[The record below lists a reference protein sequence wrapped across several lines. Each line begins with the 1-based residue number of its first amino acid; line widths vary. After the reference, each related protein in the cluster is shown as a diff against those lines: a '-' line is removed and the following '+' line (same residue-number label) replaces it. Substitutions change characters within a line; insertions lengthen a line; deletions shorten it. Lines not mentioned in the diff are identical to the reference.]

1 MGNNEDGAV
10 KEIID
15 TIRKD
20 MSQLDDR
27 IGKGDYNVNLLNTL
41 EHNIRKLLDFS
52 SITENSR
59 KEIESLKGYFE
70 KIKTKAR
77 RKKIIDEASTERFD
91 SIIERL
97 EERLNKKNDW
107 KDSEVVQVI
116 GDIAKQAGDKV
127 KGIVKTQFENN
138 THEVPVEY
146 SSPKEY
152 KKVMKNKALREQ
164 NKTLKVLLYS
174 IGGILGLI
182 FLFSGHPILVFIIAI
197 VIAFVIFNFKE

>member
-138 THEVPVEY
+138 THELPVEY

-152 KKVMKNKALREQ
+152 KKGMKNKALREQ

-182 FLFSGHPILVFIIAI
+182 FLFSGHPILFFIIAI
-197 VIAFVIFNFKE
+197 VVLFVIFKFKE

>member
-138 THEVPVEY
+138 THELPVEY

-152 KKVMKNKALREQ
+152 KKGMKNKALKEQ

-182 FLFSGHPILVFIIAI
+182 FLFSGHPILFFIIAI
-197 VIAFVIFNFKE
+197 VIAFVIFKFKE

>member
-138 THEVPVEY
+138 THELPVEY
-146 SSPKEY
+146 SSPIEY
-152 KKVMKNKALREQ
+152 KKGMKNKALREQ

-182 FLFSGHPILVFIIAI
+182 FLFSGHPLLFFIIAI